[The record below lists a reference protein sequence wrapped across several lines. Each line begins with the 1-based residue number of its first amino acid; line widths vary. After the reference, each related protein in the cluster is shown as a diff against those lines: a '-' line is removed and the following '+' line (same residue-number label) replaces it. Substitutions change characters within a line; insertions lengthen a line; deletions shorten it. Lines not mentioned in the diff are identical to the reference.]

1 MAFQFKP
8 AIREQ
13 TPLLV
18 GLIGPSGCGKTYS
31 ALRLATGIQ
40 KVRGG
45 KIVGVDT
52 EARRMLHYADKFKF
66 SYCEFGA
73 PFSSERYREMLREA
87 AAEAAGG
94 VVIVDS
100 MSHEHEGEGGC
111 LEFHE
116 AELTRIAGSDYK
128 KREKCTMLAW
138 AQPKAQRRKLIN
150 ALLQINCAFVFC
162 FRAKEKLK
170 IRRGEEPLPLGWQA
184 IAGDEFAYEMTT
196 RCLLPPGCQGV
207 PDWSDA
213 AFAMGVPKLMSD
225 HSDILPDGV
234 QIDESIG
241 ERLAKWAA
249 GGAPAAAATMPN
261 NAKLLAAF
269 AAIGVTLPQLETAM
283 GKPQGEWTEADVA
296 AARSLYA
303 ARKKAASETPTDA
316 DTIPPDEQSRILAQ
330 EQAEAKGAA

>member
-52 EARRMLHYADKFKF
+52 EARRMLHYADKFRF
-66 SYCEFGA
+66 TYCEFGS
-73 PFSSERYREMLREA
+73 PFSSERYCEMLTEA
-87 AAEAAGG
+87 AKEAAGG

-100 MSHEHEGEGGC
+100 MSHEHEGPGGY
-111 LEFHE
+111 LELHE
-116 AELTRIAGSDYK
+116 SELDRMAGKDDWK
-128 KREKCTMLAW
+128 KREKCTFTAW
-138 AQPKAQRRKLIN
+138 IKPASARRRLIN
-150 ALLQINCAFVFC
+150 TLLQLNCGFVFC

-170 IRRGEEPLPLGWQA
+170 IRRGQEPLPLGWQA

-207 PDWSDA
+207 PDWSNDA
-213 AFAMGVPKLMSD
+213 FVMGVPKLMSD

-234 QIDESIG
+234 QLDESIG

-249 GGAPAAAATMPN
+249 GGVPAAATTTPN
-261 NAKLLAAF
+261 NAKLIAAF

-283 GKPQGEWTEADVA
+283 GKPQGDWAEEDVE

-303 ARKKAASETPTDA
+303 ARKKAASETPADA
-316 DTIPPDEQSRILAQ
+316 APSPDEQSRILAQ
-330 EQAEAKGAA
+330 EQADAKGAA